1 MTKPSTNFQDLTDE
15 YCAYLRKSRS
25 DMEAEQNGAGETLAR
40 HKKLLVD
47 TAQRMNIKISHFYSE
62 VVSGDTIDE
71 RPVMQELLRSVEQ
84 GRWKG
89 VLVVEVERLARGNTR
104 DQGIVADAFKYS
116 STKIITPNK
125 IYDPNNEF
133 DEEYFEFGL
142 FMSRREYKTINRRL
156 QRGRMASLNEGN
168 FIGSTPP
175 FGYRKIKNTGSK
187 GYTLEPI
194 PEAFAI
200 VRQIGDWILNGMLMP
215 DGTCRKVGDD
225 LIADRLTELN
235 VPVPSSAKWNNPDAL
250 DNRSWTK
257 SMVGEIATNITYA
270 GFVFFGKRKYVKTVE
285 DGILHKS
292 SYRTDD
298 FTMAKGKHTPVFTVE
313 EFEQIQSLRKQ
324 NRKNTVPTT
333 SVLQNPLS
341 GLVYCSKCGRL
352 MTRLGANSKN
362 KYDTLKCPDK
372 HCSNVSSPMFLIEN
386 KIIEFLE
393 KWLQEYTIENN
404 DTNNTEDTLP
414 LRSEI
419 KSKETA
425 ISKLDKELETIK
437 KQQTKTYELLE
448 QEVYTIEIFKE
459 RKQALDKELTDK
471 TAQKEQLLKD
481 IASLKLAI
489 DEKESFIPRVRY
501 LLDTYKNNTPA
512 INNELLKDL
521 ISKITYEKETPNHR
535 GTLTNANF
543 TLNIYPR
550 ISSR

>member
-1 MTKPSTNFQDLTDE
+1 MTKSTNNFQNLTDE

-71 RPVMQELLRSVEQ
+71 RPIMQELLRSVEQ
-84 GRWKG
+84 GKWKG

-125 IYDPNNEF
+125 IYDPDNEF

-175 FGYRKIKNTGSK
+175 FGYRKVKNVGSK
-187 GYTLEPI
+187 GYTLEPV
-194 PEAFAI
+194 PETFAV
-200 VRQIGDWILNGMLMP
+200 VRRIGDWILNGMLMP
-215 DGTCRKVGDD
+215 DGTRHKSGDER
-225 LIADRLTELN
+225 IADKLTEMN
-235 VPVPSSAKWNNPDAL
+235 VPVPSSKKWTDPDIV
-250 DNRSWTK
+250 DDRPWTK

-270 GFVFFGKRKYVKTVE
+270 GFVFFGRRKYRKTVE
-285 DGILHKS
+285 DGSLRRS

-298 FTMAKGKHTPVFTVE
+298 FTIVEGKHTPVFTVD
-313 EFEQIQSLRKQ
+313 EFERIQCLRKQ
-324 NRKNTVPTT
+324 NRKNTVPAK

-341 GLVYCSKCGRL
+341 GLVYCNKCKRR
-352 MTRLGANSKN
+352 MTRLGSNSKN

-372 HCSNVSSPMFLIEN
+372 HCSNVSSPIFLIEN

-393 KWLQEYTIENN
+393 KWLREYSIEINGI
-404 DTNNTEDTLP
+404 NNTDTLP

-419 KSKETA
+419 KDKEA
-425 ISKLDKELETIK
+425 ALSKLDKEMETVK
-437 KQQTKTYELLE
+437 KQRTRAYELLE
-448 QEVYTIEIFKE
+448 REIYTIEIFEE
-459 RKQALDKELTDK
+459 RKQVLDKELAEKAD
-471 TAQKEQLLKD
+471 QKERLQKD
-481 IASLKLAI
+481 IDSLKQAI
-489 DEKESFIPRVRY
+489 EEKERFIPRVRY
-501 LLDTYKNNTPA
+501 LLDTYRNNTPVV
-512 INNELLKDL
+512 NNELLKNL
-521 ISKITYEKETPNHR
+521 ISKITYEKETPNRR